1 MFYVINDTRYR
12 LMVSLYRHQGY
23 SPDKVERLA
32 NSSDIFSLIIILAI
46 LITIFGVMAIIS
58 NMILFSQKYFFLKI
72 LLNITTM
79 LMPFIY
85 VNNIWF
91 IFYEA
96 FFCLIFVIYL
106 ISLKKMD
113 ISLKKNNFRGKVA
126 NSSDKNN
133 ISGYNK

>member
-1 MFYVINDTRYR
+1 MNRFFNITTGAIGVFYVINDTRYR

-46 LITIFGVMAIIS
+46 LITIFGVMAIVS

-85 VNNIWF
+85 VN
-91 IFYEA
+91 
-96 FFCLIFVIYL
+96 
-106 ISLKKMD
+106 
-113 ISLKKNNFRGKVA
+113 
-126 NSSDKNN
+126 
-133 ISGYNK
+133 